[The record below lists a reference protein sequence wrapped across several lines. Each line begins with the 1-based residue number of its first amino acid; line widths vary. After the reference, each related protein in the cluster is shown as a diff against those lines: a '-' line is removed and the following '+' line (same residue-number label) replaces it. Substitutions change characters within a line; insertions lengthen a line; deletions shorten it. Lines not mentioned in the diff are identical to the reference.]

1 MTDLEQLK
9 SAADTF
15 RGTLLGDTLQKVC
28 RDLERLEEQ
37 NVELLEQVR
46 DLQDLITSK

>member
-15 RGTLLGDTLQKVC
+15 RGTLLGDTLSKVC
-28 RDLERLEEQ
+28 QDLEQLETQ
-37 NVELLEQVR
+37 NQELIRQVR
-46 DLQDLITSK
+46 DLQDLVLVK

>member
-15 RGTLLGDTLQKVC
+15 RGTLLGDTLNRVC
-28 RDLERLEEQ
+28 QDLDRLEQQ
-37 NVELLEQVR
+37 NQELVRQVR
-46 DLQDLITSK
+46 DLQDLVVSK